1 MLGVTCWPR
10 PNVALDGLDSLNGE
24 PFKNAECHDA
34 FFGVNLPHT
43 VVLRGKHGP
52 FLQMVFVASEC
63 GIFGQGN
70 RFRVPFAQWIDLGP
84 EANVYWWHLHLLCG
98 SSMGLGISWD
108 ILEWAAIVS
117 PHLMLRCLSLRWF
130 NASTVQRGCYE
141 ICRQENPRAEPSWVP
156 IRRVY
161 WKTIPHFW
169 NIAGRCSS
177 CSNRQ
182 VGQGWSHQAFL
193 FVLYGHI
200 FIIRVYIYT
209 ICVYIYICIYIYMHI
224 YIHIFR
230 LEYTAHLEAHG
241 ILAAPRCPPPASS
254 SVWMWQRWHRR
265 CVGSFL

>member
-1 MLGVTCWPR
+1 MLTQTQRGLGWFGFFERRAVQKCWMPR
-10 PNVALDGLDSLNGE
+10 CIFWCQFA
-24 PFKNAECHDA
+24 
-34 FFGVNLPHT
+34 HT

-193 FVLYGHI
+193 FVFVWSYIHNTCI
-200 FIIRVYIYT
+200 YIYT
-209 ICVYIYICIYIYMHI
+209 ICVYIYVYIYAYI